1 MSSVENINEIEVRK
15 DDRLGYA
22 EFKAPKGVI
31 KVEVE
36 LSNDI
41 ISDISIS
48 GDFFMYPEEAIEQLE
63 RVLVGTKAN
72 RENLLAAVR
81 AFYSSTRAR
90 TPMIE
95 PEHWVEAI
103 LRAAGG

>member
-1 MSSVENINEIEVRK
+1 M
-15 DDRLGYA
+15 GYA

-31 KVEVE
+31 KVEVK

-63 RVLVGTKAN
+63 TVLVGTKAN
-72 RENLLAAVR
+72 RENLLATVR

-95 PEHWVEAI
+95 PKHWVEAI